1 MKEVNSMNKEI
12 QPKYEELE
20 VVCNCGNVIK
30 TRSTKSDIRVE
41 VCSNCHPFYTGK
53 QRAAQAKGRIDKFNK
68 KYNVQ

>member
-30 TRSTKSDIRVE
+30 TRSTKSAIRVE

-53 QRAAQAKGRIDKFNK
+53 QRAAQAKGRIDKFNR

>member
-1 MKEVNSMNKEI
+1 MEEVNSMNKEI

-20 VVCNCGNVIK
+20 VACNCGNTIK

-68 KYNVQ
+68 KYNV